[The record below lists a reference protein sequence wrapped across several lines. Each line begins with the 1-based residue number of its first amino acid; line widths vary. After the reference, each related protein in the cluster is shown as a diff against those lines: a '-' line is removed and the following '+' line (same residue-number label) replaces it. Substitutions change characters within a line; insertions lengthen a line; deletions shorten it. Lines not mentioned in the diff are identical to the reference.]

1 MTHNAFCQS
10 PQEGRTRLEA
20 LPICLTDG
28 RPLQGF
34 LARDTSLGPGGPEE
48 ASRGYR
54 RFLALALALAS
65 PDQPRM
71 PGSMI
76 APLWQLQREDSAA
89 WATF

>member
-10 PQEGRTRLEA
+10 PQEGLTRREA

-48 ASRGYR
+48 ASRGYC
-54 RFLALALALAS
+54 RFLALALAS
-65 PDQPRM
+65 PGQPRM
-71 PGSMI
+71 PGPMI

-89 WATF
+89 WAAF